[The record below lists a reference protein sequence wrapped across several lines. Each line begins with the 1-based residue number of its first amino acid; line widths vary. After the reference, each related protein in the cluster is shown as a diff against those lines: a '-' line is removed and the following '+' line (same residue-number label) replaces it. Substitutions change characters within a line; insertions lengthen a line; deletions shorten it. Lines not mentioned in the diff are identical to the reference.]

1 LEEVDYEKILGVI
14 VDDRLSFIKHVDY
27 VEKKCQK
34 RLHWLR
40 VLKRNGVKATH
51 LRNLYLTMIRSTLT
65 YAAEAWYGY
74 LSKTQKDRL
83 ERVQRIALKY
93 ILPNI
98 AYDDALVK
106 LKLSSLET
114 FIDTKSIKLLKNIE
128 NSGRD
133 HKLYQ
138 RLPWK
143 QTEQNNRVTRSSGKF
158 NIELCRTEK
167 RRNSFF
173 PKTIL
178 KI

>member
-1 LEEVDYEKILGVI
+1 MSNCGGRIEWFISSSDEPEQSVVPLHIIPMLGHFVHWQQFCAEYDGQIVCKYLEEVDYKKILGVI

-51 LRNLYLTMIRSTLT
+51 LINLYLTMIRSTLT

-83 ERVQRIALKY
+83 EKVQRIALKY

-98 AYDDALVK
+98 AYNDALVK
-106 LKLSSLET
+106 LKLSSL
-114 FIDTKSIKLLKNIE
+114 
-128 NSGRD
+128 
-133 HKLYQ
+133 
-138 RLPWK
+138 
-143 QTEQNNRVTRSSGKF
+143 
-158 NIELCRTEK
+158 
-167 RRNSFF
+167 
-173 PKTIL
+173 
-178 KI
+178 